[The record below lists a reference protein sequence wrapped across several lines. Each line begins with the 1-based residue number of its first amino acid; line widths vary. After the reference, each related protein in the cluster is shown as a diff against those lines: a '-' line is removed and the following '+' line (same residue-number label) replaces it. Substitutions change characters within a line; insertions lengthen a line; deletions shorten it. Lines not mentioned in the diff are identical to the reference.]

1 MTHFTLNKK
10 KDPAA
15 CTCQQDASTLLLK
28 TTEKTPASL
37 ETINAPAFFFLVFV
51 FQHTHKKGNFPFS
64 PKKSQRPRRPLC
76 PQRQL
81 LETMLVLFLPHTQ
94 LLAPKTK
101 EQPNEG
107 LVRDAGGRCGNKL
120 PTFPH
125 VPAAGGA
132 ESVSCSNMCL

>member
-37 ETINAPAFFFLVFV
+37 ETINAAFFFLVFV